1 MKLREIFEA
10 PKNKKHVVFCFGRM
24 NPPHYGHLS
33 LISAVANNA
42 DKSDWFVFTSKS
54 QDRKKNPLPY
64 ANKIAW
70 LRRLFPQLGK
80 HLITDPTIKTYLQA
94 ASYLYSQGYTS
105 ATFIAGDDDL
115 KLMQEPLEQY
125 NGVRSRHGEYNF
137 QPLTF
142 VANPR
147 ETSATSARIAA
158 IEGDE
163 EAFIKATG
171 VASDITVN
179 GLSLFQAT
187 RAGLGLDN
195 EVKEPAVKEPAVK
208 EPAVDD
214 QTSKVAESTEQ
225 KITKRQVQSSA
236 GLNTYGDSERMS
248 GDYTAY
254 RLGMAVACSDGKTP
268 IDMKA
273 KSWVGK
279 RKTAHPYTQAE
290 QDMLKQAYKAV
301 GADYQDL
308 NHGDMVSKELE
319 STDSISPVAKVKK
332 NKYGV

>member
-1 MKLREIFEA
+1 MGSWKKSIMKLREIFEA

-64 ANKIAW
+64 ASKIAW

-80 HLITDPTIKTYLQA
+80 HLVTDPTIKTYLQA
-94 ASYLYSQGYTS
+94 AAYLYSQGYTS
-105 ATFIAGDDDL
+105 ATFVAGDDDL
-115 KLMQEPLEQY
+115 AQMQEPLEQY

-147 ETSATSARIAA
+147 ETSATNARTAA

-171 VASDITVN
+171 VASDITVD

-195 EVKEPAVKEPAVK
+195 EVKEPAI
-208 EPAVDD
+208 DD
-214 QTSKVAESTEQ
+214 QTNKVAESTEK

-254 RLGMAVACSDGKTP
+254 RLGMALAGADGKTP

-279 RKTAHPYTQAE
+279 RKTAHPYTQEE
-290 QDMLKQAYKAV
+290 QDMLKQAYKVV
-301 GADYQDL
+301 GANYKDL
-308 NHGDMVSKELE
+308 NHGDMTSKELE
-319 STDSISPVAKVKK
+319 TTEVISPVAKVKK